1 MTAAL
6 LALVS
11 LARAGEGVPD
21 RDGDGL
27 PDRSDPCPLHAAGKE
42 ASYLPPGTALP
53 EGVCPDGQPFQRVG
67 VDTHLVGASRAGVGP
82 TEDSGPCPTAGPDV
96 PAAVASSAPPPAPD
110 VAGGTSPSTRV
121 APRTSLFSG
130 QGTPWTIGAGNG
142 AVGLFRPLTVG
153 LGERA
158 DLTVGTT
165 AVVGLLAPH
174 VAYKRL
180 AAEEGHVGWGWEVE
194 AGVPTYGW
202 RQFQTG
208 FLQPI
213 RADQVVPLAVV
224 VGASPMVGWRDERR
238 VFAAGMRLRV
248 GVPLEEGDVTAQDL
262 VWLDPALAPL
272 TEGCSL
278 QAWGRGDWLPTP
290 GWQLTAQGRVEVAGG
305 PEFQGKLFAL
315 RGIGNHVAAGLG
327 VAGAVAR
334 ETYGWT
340 VPVVVPLQV
349 TPTLDVQGRW

>member
-27 PDRSDPCPLHAAGKE
+27 PDASDPCPLHAAGKE
-42 ASYLPPGTALP
+42 ATYLPPGTALP
-53 EGVCPDGQPFQRVG
+53 AGVCPDGTPFQRVG
-67 VDTHLVGASRAGVGP
+67 VM
-82 TEDSGPCPTAGPDV
+82 TES
-96 PAAVASSAPPPAPD
+96 PAAVAQREASGGGVTEGGGPPSVPSVAQPAPAAPSAAPSAP
-110 VAGGTSPSTRV
+110 TNT
-121 APRTSLFSG
+121 LFSG

-153 LGERA
+153 LGARA

-180 AAEEGHVGWGWEVE
+180 ASEEGHVAYGWEVE

-213 RADQVVPLAVV
+213 RSDQEVPLAVV
-224 VGASPMVGWRDERR
+224 VGASPMIGWRDESR

-248 GVPLEEGDVTAQDL
+248 GVPFEEGDVTAQDL

-278 QAWGRGDWLPTP
+278 QAWGRADWLPTP
-290 GWQLTAQGRVEVAGG
+290 GWQLTAQGRVELAGG
-305 PEFQGKLFAL
+305 PELQGKLFAL

-327 VAGAVAR
+327 VAGAIAR

>member
-11 LARAGEGVPD
+11 LARAGEGIPD

-27 PDRSDPCPLHAAGKE
+27 PDTSYPCPLHVAGKE
-42 ASYLPPGTALP
+42 ATYLPPGTALP
-53 EGVCPDGQPFQRVG
+53 EGVCPDGTPFQRVG
-67 VDTHLVGASRAGVGP
+67 VM
-82 TEDSGPCPTAGPDV
+82 TEP
-96 PAAVASSAPPPAPD
+96 PAAVASTLEAGTEGGSPPPSVTTPPVSTTSTETATTAP
-110 VAGGTSPSTRV
+110 SPAPVV
-121 APRTSLFSG
+121 APTNTLFSG

-153 LGERA
+153 LGARG

-180 AAEEGHVGWGWEVE
+180 ASEEGHVAMGWEVE

-213 RADQVVPLAVV
+213 RSDQEVPLAVV
-224 VGASPMVGWRDERR
+224 VGASPMIGWRDESR

-248 GVPLEEGDVTAQDL
+248 GVPFEEGDVTAQDL
-262 VWLDPALAPL
+262 VWLDPALAPI

-278 QAWGRGDWLPTP
+278 QAWGRADWLPTP
-290 GWQLTAQGRVEVAGG
+290 GWQLTAQGRVELAGG
-305 PEFQGKLFAL
+305 PELQGKLFAL

-327 VAGAVAR
+327 VAGAIAR